1 MSNSVEESQK
11 ECQYKSESPHKLH
24 QQIISVAKL
33 LNEDSLTIPDYQR
46 PYKWTAQNVMSL
58 FDDIRMHSDKPAYRL
73 GTVVLHNN
81 TEKSRLDIVDGQQ
94 RTLTLMLALLA
105 INTYCQKCGAVFKL
119 KQQRIRRSQK
129 YP

>member
-1 MSNSVEESQK
+1 MQALQGQNETKSTNS
-11 ECQYKSESPHKLH
+11 HRLH
-24 QQIISVAKL
+24 EKIITVSKL
-33 LNEDSLTIPDYQR
+33 LSEKDLSIPDYQR

-81 TEKSRLDIVDGQQ
+81 TEKSVLDIVDGQQ

-105 INTYCQKCGAVFKL
+105 INTYYQHNK
-119 KQQRIRRSQK
+119 
-129 YP
+129 